1 MFSSDYSVSFKWNS
15 RVGGKRCPVGFPTEV
30 AVTKPNLANGSNN
43 LELEAATEAIA
54 PDWSF
59 DHVRDLLRYLSGND
73 GRPTLCVSLSK
84 RVANVTQRSVL
95 ALSASMALPLLL
107 AAYAG
112 HLSGV

>member
-1 MFSSDYSVSFKWNS
+1 M
-15 RVGGKRCPVGFPTEV
+15 
-30 AVTKPNLANGSNN
+30 TKPNLANGSNN

-59 DHVRDLLRYLSGND
+59 DHVRDLLRCLSGYD

-112 HLSGV
+112 HLSVV